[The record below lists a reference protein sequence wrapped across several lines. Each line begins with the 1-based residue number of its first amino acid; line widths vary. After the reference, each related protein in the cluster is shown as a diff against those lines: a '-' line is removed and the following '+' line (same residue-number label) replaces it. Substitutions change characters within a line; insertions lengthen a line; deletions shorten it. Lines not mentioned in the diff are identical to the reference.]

1 MYVLE
6 NQAVDY
12 FPSRV
17 IFYNMSFPGNDQVTR
32 IVVTELYSGLVL
44 TGRANKQAEGV
55 ESSRQCKQ
63 NFHLTLP

>member
-17 IFYNMSFPGNDQVTR
+17 IFYHMSFPGNDQVTR

-44 TGRANKQAEGV
+44 TGRANKQAAGV
-55 ESSRQCKQ
+55 
-63 NFHLTLP
+63 